1 MTGTADSRSRL
12 RKARSTAEVLDATY
26 GAFTDMLGIIRR
38 YQDGGGPFYAAL
50 VFAAAAAANG
60 RDAMLFAP
68 SMPPRQLHDQIDTV
82 VSGGPEA
89 VAAAIALLSEAVV
102 GRLTATAALVSV
114 GGDRVAWR
122 DGAWYAREIHA
133 LMTGTGP

>member
-1 MTGTADSRSRL
+1 VTRSADSRGRL
-12 RKARSTAEVLDATY
+12 RKARSTAEILDAAY

-68 SMPPRQLHDQIDTV
+68 SMPPRPLHDQIDTV

-89 VAAAIALLSEAVV
+89 VAAAIALLSEAVIA
-102 GRLTATAALVSV
+102 RLPETAAVV
-114 GGDRVAWR
+114 GADGDRVACR
-122 DGAWYAREIHA
+122 DGAWCAREIHA
-133 LMTGTGP
+133 LVTGTGP